1 MFVVFLRTEKKMD
14 TPNKND
20 GMRSDNNRRMNIAV
34 VLAGGSGQR
43 FGADLPKQFLPIAG
57 KTVIEHSISAF
68 EQCSAIDEIAVVM
81 HADHLPL
88 MQEIIGR
95 NGWQKVR
102 KLLPGGAERHYSTL
116 SAINAYE
123 NVSDSNLIFHDAAR
137 PAVSQ
142 RIINDT
148 VIALQTH
155 PAVAVAVPTTD
166 TVFEV
171 TEDGRFIT
179 DIPIRN
185 RLRCAQ
191 TPQAF
196 HIGVIREAYRKAL
209 QDPHFTSTDDCGV
222 LHKYCPE
229 IPIFIV
235 PGDPSNL
242 KLTYP
247 DDSTILERILKPKA
261 NS

>member
-1 MFVVFLRTEKKMD
+1 MKE
-14 TPNKND
+14 NSD
-20 GMRSDNNRRMNIAV
+20 GRMNVAV

-43 FGADLPKQFLPIAG
+43 FGTALPKQFLSLAG

-68 EQCSAIDEIAVVM
+68 ENCAAIDEIAVVM
-81 HADHLPL
+81 HADYLPK
-88 MQEIIGR
+88 MQEIIIK
-95 NGWQKVR
+95 NSWKKVR
-102 KLLPGGAERHYSTL
+102 KLLPGGAERHFSTL
-116 SAINAYE
+116 AAINAYE
-123 NVSDSNLIFHDAAR
+123 NADNVNLIFHDAAR

-142 RIINDT
+142 RIINETID
-148 VIALQTH
+148 ALQAH
-155 PAVAVAVPTTD
+155 SAVAVAVPATD

-171 TEDGRFIT
+171 TEDGGFIT
-179 DIPIRN
+179 DIPVRK

-196 HIGVIREAYRKAL
+196 YIGVIREAYRKAL
-209 QDPHFTSTDDCGV
+209 QDPQFQSTDDCGV

-235 PGDPSNL
+235 PGDTTNI

-247 DDSTILERILKPKA
+247 GDTALLERTLTE
-261 NS
+261 NL

>member
-1 MFVVFLRTEKKMD
+1 
-14 TPNKND
+14 
-20 GMRSDNNRRMNIAV
+20 MRNDNNQSMNIAV

-57 KTVIEHSISAF
+57 KTVIEHSVSAF
-68 EQCSAIDEIAVVM
+68 EQCISIDEIAIVM
-81 HADHLPL
+81 HADYLPM
-88 MQEIIGR
+88 MQDIINK
-95 NGWQKVR
+95 NGWKKVR

-116 SAINAYE
+116 SAISTYE
-123 NVSDSNLIFHDAAR
+123 NTSDTNLIFHDAAR

-148 VIALQTH
+148 VTALQTH

-166 TVFEV
+166 TIFEV
-171 TEDGRFIT
+171 TEDGGFIT
-179 DIPIRN
+179 GIPIR
-185 RLRCAQ
+185 RQLRCAQ

-196 HIGVIREAYRKAL
+196 HINVIREAYRKAL
-209 QDPHFTSTDDCGV
+209 LDPHFTSTDDCGV

-247 DDSTILERILKPKA
+247 GDSAMLERILKPKA